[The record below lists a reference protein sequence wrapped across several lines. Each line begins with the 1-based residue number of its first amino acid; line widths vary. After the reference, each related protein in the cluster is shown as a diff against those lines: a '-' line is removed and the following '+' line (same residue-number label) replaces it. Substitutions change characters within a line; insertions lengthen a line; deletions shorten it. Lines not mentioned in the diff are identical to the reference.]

1 MRRNKLCGFTLIE
14 LLVVI
19 AIIAVLIAL
28 LLPAVQQAREAARR
42 SQCKNN
48 LKQVGLALHNYHDT
62 FQVFPPG
69 ATSCAPCSAY
79 VTDGRNGHNFYADI
93 LPYIDQA
100 PIYNKLNWLVPGYAA
115 YGSSQDAAHELAV
128 KTVIPVYICPSST
141 TPTLWTYS
149 PSYPFFVQA
158 VAQYV
163 GISGNTTTASLNGR
177 TFAAS
182 GGTFFKNSKRGVRD
196 MTDGTSNSM
205 VVGEYSGLAKGTG
218 GTKQT
223 VASAM
228 NTINPTSWYGFYD
241 GNPPLVASP
250 SQDQPWNTYKTVAY
264 APNLYWNGAG
274 SAVGAARN
282 QQSLKSEH
290 VGGVHILLGDGA
302 VRFISENI
310 ALATLQNLA
319 DIADGNTTGEF

>member
-69 ATSCAPCSAY
+69 ATHTLSS
-79 VTDGRNGHNFYADI
+79 GNSGHNLYADM
-93 LPYIDQA
+93 LPYIDQSNV
-100 PIYNKLNWLVPGYAA
+100 YNRLEWGVPGYC
-115 YGSSQDAAHELAV
+115 GVGTTNHQDAV
-128 KTVIPVYICPSST
+128 KTIIPPFICPSST
-141 TPTLWTYS
+141 TATFWTYKGCGGN
-149 PSYPFFVQA
+149 FFGG

-163 GISGNTTTASLNGR
+163 GISGSTNTASLNGR
-177 TFAAS
+177 TYAAT
-182 GGTFFKNSKRGVRD
+182 GGLFHKDSKRNMRD
-196 MTDGTSNSM
+196 ISDGTSNVM

-218 GTKQT
+218 GNKQSKSCAENDVNTT
-223 VASAM
+223 V
-228 NTINPTSWYGFYD
+228 WYGFYD
-241 GNPPLVASP
+241 NAPPAGTASN
-250 SQDQPWNTYKTVAY
+250 SGYAWNSYKTVAY
-264 APNLYWNGAG
+264 APNLYWNNYQCTAP
-274 SAVGAARN
+274 STSTVNAVYN

-290 VGGVHILLGDGA
+290 TGGIHILLGDGG

-319 DIADGNTTGEF
+319 DIADGNATGEF